1 MDILLQHIISD
12 VVIPLLPLLQVLV
25 GALITLAIWKLK
37 KKIKNDDVAHYL
49 DILQDL
55 VVNVVGELN
64 QTTIIALKEAQGGK
78 LTDEQK
84 ELYFN
89 QAKDKIMLQ
98 ITDAQAKVL
107 KEVYTD
113 LDAYVDSLIESTVNQ
128 MKAPC
133 K

>member
-1 MDILLQHIISD
+1 MDELMKHIISD

-25 GALITLAIWKLK
+25 GALISLVIWKLK

-84 ELYFN
+84 EFYFN
-89 QAKDKIMLQ
+89 QAKDKIMFQL
-98 ITDAQAKVL
+98 TAAQAKVL
-107 KEVYTD
+107 GGVYTD
-113 LDAYVDSLIESTVNQ
+113 LDGYIDLLIESTVNQ
-128 MKAPC
+128 MKG
-133 K
+133 